1 MKKPGEINSSLP
13 DLFAGILIFGAL
25 VEIIPVWFVND
36 KAGYTIGLLIGI
48 VTAMFVAWHMAWSL
62 DRAFEFDEGTATKRL
77 QKNSA
82 LRYGVQL
89 IVLGILIITEA
100 GNPLSAFLGMWS
112 LKVAAYTAPFT
123 HKLFRR

>member
-13 DLFAGILIFGAL
+13 DLLTGILIFGA
-25 VEIIPVWFVND
+25 VAEFIPVWFVND
-36 KAGYTIGLLIGI
+36 KAGYTIGLTIGI
-48 VTAMFVAWHMAWSL
+48 VTAMFVAWQMAWSL
-62 DRAFEFDEGTATKRL
+62 DRAFGYDEETATKRL

-82 LRYGVQL
+82 LRYGIQL
-89 IVLGILIITEA
+89 VVLGILMITEA

>member
-13 DLFAGILIFGAL
+13 DLLAGILIFGAL
-25 VEIIPVWFVND
+25 AEIISVWFVND

>member
-25 VEIIPVWFVND
+25 AELVPVWFVND

-62 DRAFEFDEGTATKRL
+62 DRAFDLDEGTATKRL

-82 LRYGVQL
+82 VRYGVQL
-89 IVLGILIITEA
+89 IVLGILIITEV

>member
-13 DLFAGILIFGAL
+13 DLFAGILIFGVLA
-25 VEIIPVWFVND
+25 EIIPVWFVND

-48 VTAMFVAWHMAWSL
+48 MTAMFVAWQMAWSL
-62 DRAFEFDEGTATKRL
+62 DKAFDYDEGTATKSL

-89 IVLGILIITEA
+89 VVLGILMITGL
-100 GNPLSAFLGMWS
+100 GNPLSAFFGMWS

>member
-1 MKKPGEINSSLP
+1 MKKPEEINNSLP
-13 DLFAGILIFGAL
+13 DLFTGILFFGAL
-25 VEIIPVWFVND
+25 AELIPVWFVND

-48 VTAMFVAWHMAWSL
+48 VTAIFVAWQMAWSL
-62 DRAFEFDEGTATKRL
+62 DKAFDYDEETATKRL

-89 IVLGILIITEA
+89 VVLGILMVTGL

-112 LKVAAYTAPFT
+112 LKVAAYAAPIT

>member
-25 VEIIPVWFVND
+25 AEIIPVWFVND

-82 LRYGVQL
+82 LRYGGQL

>member
-1 MKKPGEINSSLP
+1 MRKPGEINSSLP

-25 VEIIPVWFVND
+25 AELIPVWFVND

-62 DRAFEFDEGTATKRL
+62 DRAFDLDEGTATKRL

-82 LRYGVQL
+82 VRYGVQL
-89 IVLGILIITEA
+89 TVLGILIITEA

>member
-25 VEIIPVWFVND
+25 AEIIPVWFVND

-62 DRAFEFDEGTATKRL
+62 NRAFEFDEGTATKRL

-89 IVLGILIITEA
+89 IVLGLLIITEA

>member
-25 VEIIPVWFVND
+25 AEIIPVWFVND

-62 DRAFEFDEGTATKRL
+62 NRAFEFDEGTATKRL

-112 LKVAAYTAPFT
+112 LKVAAYMAPFT

>member
-13 DLFAGILIFGAL
+13 DLLTGILIFGA
-25 VEIIPVWFVND
+25 VAEFIPVWFVND
-36 KAGYTIGLLIGI
+36 KAGYTIGLTIGI
-48 VTAMFVAWHMAWSL
+48 VTAMFVAWQMAWSL
-62 DRAFEFDEGTATKRL
+62 DRAFGYDEETATKRL

-82 LRYGVQL
+82 LRYGIQL
-89 IVLGILIITEA
+89 VVLGILMITEV

-112 LKVAAYTAPFT
+112 LKVSAYTAPFT

>member
-13 DLFAGILIFGAL
+13 DLFAGILIFGVLA
-25 VEIIPVWFVND
+25 EIILVWFVND

-48 VTAMFVAWHMAWSL
+48 MTAMFVAWQMAWSL
-62 DRAFEFDEGTATKRL
+62 DKAFDYDEGTATKSL

-89 IVLGILIITEA
+89 VVLGILMITGL

>member
-25 VEIIPVWFVND
+25 AEIIPVWFVND

>member
-25 VEIIPVWFVND
+25 AEIIPVWFVND

-100 GNPLSAFLGMWS
+100 GNPLSAFLGMWR

>member
-13 DLFAGILIFGAL
+13 DLFAGILIFGIFA
-25 VEIIPVWFVND
+25 EFIPVWFVSD
-36 KAGYTIGLLIGI
+36 KAGYTIGLLIGMA
-48 VTAMFVAWHMAWSL
+48 TAVFVAWHMAWSL
-62 DRAFEFDEGTATKRL
+62 DRAFDYDEGTATKRL

-82 LRYGVQL
+82 LRYGIQL
-89 IVLGILIITEA
+89 IVLGILIMTKA

-112 LKVAAYTAPFT
+112 LKVAAYAAPFT

>member
-13 DLFAGILIFGAL
+13 DLLAGILIFGAL
-25 VEIIPVWFVND
+25 AEIIPVWFVND

>member
-25 VEIIPVWFVND
+25 AELIPVWFVND

-62 DRAFEFDEGTATKRL
+62 DRAFDLDDGTATKRL

-82 LRYGVQL
+82 VRYGVQL

>member
-13 DLFAGILIFGAL
+13 DLLTGILIFGA
-25 VEIIPVWFVND
+25 VAEFIPVWFVND
-36 KAGYTIGLLIGI
+36 KAGYTIGLTIGI
-48 VTAMFVAWHMAWSL
+48 VTAMFVAWQMAWSL
-62 DRAFEFDEGTATKRL
+62 DRAFGYDEETATKRI
-77 QKNSA
+77 
-82 LRYGVQL
+82 QL
-89 IVLGILIITEA
+89 VVLGILMITEV

>member
-25 VEIIPVWFVND
+25 AEIIPVWFVND

-62 DRAFEFDEGTATKRL
+62 NRAFEFDEGTATKRL

>member
-1 MKKPGEINSSLP
+1 M
-13 DLFAGILIFGAL
+13 IFGA
-25 VEIIPVWFVND
+25 VAEFIPVWFVND
-36 KAGYTIGLLIGI
+36 KAGYTIGLTIGI
-48 VTAMFVAWHMAWSL
+48 VTAMFVAWQMAWSL
-62 DRAFEFDEGTATKRL
+62 DRAFGYDEETATKRL

-82 LRYGVQL
+82 LRYGIQL
-89 IVLGILIITEA
+89 VVLGILMITEV

>member
-13 DLFAGILIFGAL
+13 DLFAGILIFGVFA
-25 VEIIPVWFVND
+25 EMIPVWFVND
-36 KAGYTIGLLIGI
+36 KAGYSIGLLIGI
-48 VTAMFVAWHMAWSL
+48 VTAMFVAWQMAWSL
-62 DRAFEFDEGTATKRL
+62 DKAFDYDEETATKRL

-89 IVLGILIITEA
+89 VVLGILMITEV

>member
-25 VEIIPVWFVND
+25 AEIIPVWFVND

-62 DRAFEFDEGTATKRL
+62 NRAFEFDEGTATKRL

-89 IVLGILIITEA
+89 IDLGIQIITEA

>member
-25 VEIIPVWFVND
+25 AEIIPVWFVND

-100 GNPLSAFLGMWS
+100 GNPLSALLGMWS